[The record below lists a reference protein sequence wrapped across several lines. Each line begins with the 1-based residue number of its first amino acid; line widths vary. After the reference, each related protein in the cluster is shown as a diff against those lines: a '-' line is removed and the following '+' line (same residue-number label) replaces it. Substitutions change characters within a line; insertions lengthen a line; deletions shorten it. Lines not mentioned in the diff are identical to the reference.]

1 MLKNSGNRVDG
12 DGMIS
17 PGAIHLTISKNKGRS
32 IDFII
37 RGDKIDGIKYN
48 IS

>member
-17 PGAIHLTISKNKGRS
+17 PGAIHLTISKNRGVKYRFYYPGRQN
-32 IDFII
+32 
-37 RGDKIDGIKYN
+37 RWDKV
-48 IS
+48 